1 MGRHVY
7 PNGVTRC
14 QALRRSFLGTA
25 PNRFLGR
32 TAARIFLRCRKNLV
46 HGRVLDF
53 AVGLTHAELDRVEA
67 WLANASA
74 GPT

>member
-1 MGRHVY
+1 M
-7 PNGVTRC
+7 
-14 QALRRSFLGTA
+14 
-25 PNRFLGR
+25 
-32 TAARIFLRCRKNLV
+32 